1 MVIGQRRKT
10 KDLKLNMANPTFKVK
25 EEKIN
30 ENQSE
35 FTIEPLEPGYGHTL
49 GNALRRALLS
59 SIPGAA
65 VTSVRIA
72 GVKHKFSTIAGVKE
86 NVIDMLLN
94 IKGLNFRLFDGAE
107 KGKITLSVK
116 GPKKITG
123 ADFDL
128 PENIEIVNKDHY
140 IASINDKKTKLEI
153 ELTLEQGFGY
163 ASAEEKRSTQ
173 LGVIPTDAVFTPV
186 KRVSYEVSAT
196 RVGRQTDLD
205 KLVLN
210 VWTNGVVSPK
220 DALTEASKILA
231 SYFLQVYEPKSSAS
245 LESSVSSPAVNDNI
259 SKLTIDELDLP
270 TRIYNSLRNGG
281 IETLGQLISSPKK
294 ELMSMR
300 NMGSK
305 SITIIEEKLKEK
317 GVALTV

>member
-1 MVIGQRRKT
+1 
-10 KDLKLNMANPTFKVK
+10 MANPTFKVK

-35 FTIEPLEPGYGHTL
+35 FIIEPLEPGYGHTL

-65 VTSVRIA
+65 VTSVRIS
-72 GVKHKFSTIAGVKE
+72 GVKHKFSTLAGVKE
-86 NVIDMLLN
+86 NVIDILLN
-94 IKGLNFRLFDGAE
+94 IKGLSFRLLDGAE
-107 KGKITLSVK
+107 KGKVTLSVK

-128 PENIEIVNKDHY
+128 PENIEIVNEDHY

-153 ELTLEQGFGY
+153 ELAVEQGLGY
-163 ASAEEKRSTQ
+163 SSAEDKRSTQ

-186 KRVSYEVSAT
+186 KRVSYEISAT

-205 KLVLN
+205 KLALN
-210 VWTNGVVSPK
+210 IWTNGIVSPK

-231 SYFLQVYEPKSSAS
+231 SYFLQVYEPKSVASLDSAS
-245 LESSVSSPAVNDNI
+245 AVPAVTDNV

-281 IETLGQLISSPKK
+281 IETLGQLVSAPRK

-300 NMGSK
+300 NMGNK
-305 SITIIEEKLKEK
+305 SIMIIEEKLKEK
-317 GVALTV
+317 GVALAV